1 MPLASLIR
9 LREGVGISRPY
20 ANDRRSRYVLIVAG
34 EASADLHGSN
44 LVRAMKRLDPS
55 ITIWGIGGKHMEQA
69 GVKILVP
76 ASGMAVVG
84 LTEVLSRLHGIA
96 KARLRLKNLLKN
108 NRPDLLI
115 LIDYPGFN
123 IHLAAL
129 AKRCE
134 VPVLYY
140 ISPQVWAWR
149 TGRVKKLSRRVDR
162 MAVILPFEE
171 GFYRKKGVDVE
182 YVGHPLLDSIPD
194 HLDKQKIIAK
204 LGLKNAYPVLGLL
217 PGSRQEEIRN
227 HLPYMVKAVQI
238 LSSHYPH
245 LKCVLPVA
253 STVPTDLVQSFL
265 SQSRV
270 EIYIS
275 RVDMY
280 ETLTACDLALVA
292 SGTATL
298 ETAIMG
304 VPMVLVYRVS
314 PITFWVAKR
323 VAKVPH
329 VGLVNLVAGESVV
342 PELIQNDC
350 TPDRLADEALEIL
363 EGGQKRGNMI
373 EKLKRVKGRLG
384 GGGASEK
391 TAKIAMA
398 MMTTE

>member
-84 LTEVLSRLHGIA
+84 LTEVLSRLHVIA

-194 HLDKQKIIAK
+194 HLDKQ
-204 LGLKNAYPVLGLL
+204 
-217 PGSRQEEIRN
+217 
-227 HLPYMVKAVQI
+227 
-238 LSSHYPH
+238 
-245 LKCVLPVA
+245 
-253 STVPTDLVQSFL
+253 
-265 SQSRV
+265 
-270 EIYIS
+270 
-275 RVDMY
+275 
-280 ETLTACDLALVA
+280 
-292 SGTATL
+292 
-298 ETAIMG
+298 
-304 VPMVLVYRVS
+304 
-314 PITFWVAKR
+314 
-323 VAKVPH
+323 
-329 VGLVNLVAGESVV
+329 
-342 PELIQNDC
+342 
-350 TPDRLADEALEIL
+350 
-363 EGGQKRGNMI
+363 
-373 EKLKRVKGRLG
+373 
-384 GGGASEK
+384 
-391 TAKIAMA
+391 
-398 MMTTE
+398 